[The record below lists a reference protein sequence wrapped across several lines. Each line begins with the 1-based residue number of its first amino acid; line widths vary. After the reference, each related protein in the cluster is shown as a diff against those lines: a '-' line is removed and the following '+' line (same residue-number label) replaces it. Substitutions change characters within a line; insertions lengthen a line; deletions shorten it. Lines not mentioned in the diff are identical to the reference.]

1 MKKYQFGTAWADWA
15 WDLVGNNK
23 IILDSPQHNGP
34 FDHSKDG
41 EMLFFVYGRKNIEI
55 GHWGDTLIQDDDG
68 NLNVEK
74 G

>member
-34 FDHSKDG
+34 FDHSKDS
-41 EMLFFVYGRKNIEI
+41 EMLFFVLRCFSLFMVAK
-55 GHWGDTLIQDDDG
+55 T
-68 NLNVEK
+68 
-74 G
+74 

>member
-34 FDHSKDG
+34 FDHSKDS

-55 GHWGDTLIQDDDG
+55 GH
-68 NLNVEK
+68 
-74 G
+74 